1 MTALP
6 FALPFAGL
14 ECLQDDL
21 YVIEEM
27 GSNIYLIRGTE
38 KVLVLDTAYGLT
50 DIRGTV
56 RSLFGD
62 MPVICVNSHEH
73 PDHNAGNNQFD
84 VVHVGRFGEP
94 FSHDRVDAETKQS
107 LRNFIGARLDGYP
120 FDYDAWNPGPA
131 PRIEPVKEGD
141 VFDLGGIVLRVLETP
156 GHSLGQIA
164 LYEPERR
171 WLFTGDSVLE
181 WPVWGQLDTSLT
193 LRGYLESLEKLASY
207 AGKIDCVLPAHSVA
221 GAPGETGR
229 FMLSPK
235 ILTIYAEGTRKIVSG
250 EWEGHPY
257 AEKGPWECDAR
268 CVEFA
273 VGGMGYDP
281 VRI

>member
-1 MTALP
+1 MTKLP
-6 FALPFAGL
+6 FARMEQLA
-14 ECLQDDL
+14 EDL

-27 GSNIYLIRGTE
+27 GSNIYLVRGSR

-84 VVHVGRFGEP
+84 VVYVGRFGEP
-94 FSHDRVDAETKQS
+94 FSHDVVDAEAKQD

-120 FDYDAWNPGPA
+120 FDYEAWTPGPA
-131 PRIEPVKEGD
+131 AKIEPVKDGD
-141 VFDLGGIVLRVLETP
+141 VFDLGGVRLTVLETP
-156 GHSLGQIA
+156 GHSLGEIA
-164 LYEPERR
+164 LYEPEKR

-193 LRGYLESLEKLASY
+193 LRGYLDSLKKMAALVSDLDY
-207 AGKIDCVLPAHSVA
+207 VLPAHSVA

-229 FMLSPK
+229 FMLPPE
-235 ILTIYAEGTRKIVSG
+235 ILTIYAEGTEKIVRG
-250 EWEGHPY
+250 EAEGQPY
-257 AEKGPWECDAR
+257 AEKGPWDCDAR
-268 CVEFA
+268 FVEFA
-273 VGGMGYDP
+273 IGGMGYDP
-281 VRI
+281 ARI